1 MSFFPNTIQSYNPL
15 AYELKYRLIPHFK
28 HLKMLNKIL
37 TIKQKKKI
45 ITDLDRKRMILSQKS
60 KAHKTN
66 KRFKIWGKYNIKI
79 SPT

>member
-1 MSFFPNTIQSYNPL
+1 
-15 AYELKYRLIPHFK
+15 
-28 HLKMLNKIL
+28 MLNKIL